1 MNLRALPLAS
11 LLCLATAVGG
21 VAQERLT
28 LERIFEPSFEDAVST
43 PEFEFLARGEALL
56 LDRRRPA
63 ENRTLELLDLPT
75 GSRRPAV
82 SAQAWM
88 QAMVAEVGKGAVGRA
103 ARFPDAVHAG
113 TRSALYLLAGDLVLV
128 ELDRWRLRRLT
139 RTDEKESCPSFS
151 PDGRRVAFVRG
162 NDLWVVD
169 LASGRESR
177 LTRDGSD
184 TLLNGTLSWV
194 YWEELFGRRD
204 MAYWWAPDSS
214 AIAFLRSDESGVD
227 VSVFPDFE
235 PATPRVSRQRYP
247 KAGSANPKVRLGII
261 DLARGR
267 TVWADAGSPE
277 PEYLVRVKWLPSGRE
292 LALQTLDRR
301 QRTLRLLFVDRH
313 RGSGRTVL
321 TETLPTS
328 VNIHDDLHFLDRGR
342 SFLWTSERDG
352 HNHLY
357 LFGADGTLQRRL
369 THGGMT
375 IRASSGVAWV
385 RGGVLEVDEKAGYV
399 YFTAVDG
406 APIAPALYRARLD
419 GSGVERLSDKG
430 GTHRV
435 TFDPSGAYFLEQRS
449 SLDSP
454 PRLSLRRSDGS
465 LVTVV
470 TPPADSFLAPF
481 GLVTPE
487 FLTVPADD
495 GAPLPMRILRP
506 AAVPPGRKLPVILYV
521 YGGPSAPV
529 VRDDWPRDVYF
540 DNLLLQEGFACAA
553 VDNRSASGVSKTLE
567 DDSYGRLMSA
577 REVPDVLAA
586 VRWLAAQEW
595 VDPDRIGVWGW
606 SGGGTLTLQLMTH
619 STAFKAGIAV
629 AAVTDF
635 RYYDTRWT
643 EALLGLP
650 QENPEGYRNGSPATA
665 AADLH
670 GRLLLVHGTG
680 DDNVHPQ
687 NAWRF
692 VHELVKAGV
701 SFEMMVYP
709 LEKHGLAGARPHVY
723 RTMLDFWKRNL

>member
-1 MNLRALPLAS
+1 
-11 LLCLATAVGG
+11 
-21 VAQERLT
+21 
-28 LERIFEPSFEDAVST
+28 
-43 PEFEFLARGEALL
+43 
-56 LDRRRPA
+56 
-63 ENRTLELLDLPT
+63 
-75 GSRRPAV
+75 
-82 SAQAWM
+82 
-88 QAMVAEVGKGAVGRA
+88 
-103 ARFPDAVHAG
+103 
-113 TRSALYLLAGDLVLV
+113 
-128 ELDRWRLRRLT
+128 
-139 RTDEKESCPSFS
+139 
-151 PDGRRVAFVRG
+151 
-162 NDLWVVD
+162 
-169 LASGRESR
+169 
-177 LTRDGSD
+177 
-184 TLLNGTLSWV
+184 
-194 YWEELFGRRD
+194 
-204 MAYWWAPDSS
+204 
-214 AIAFLRSDESGVD
+214 
-227 VSVFPDFE
+227 
-235 PATPRVSRQRYP
+235 
-247 KAGSANPKVRLGII
+247 
-261 DLARGR
+261 
-267 TVWADAGSPE
+267 
-277 PEYLVRVKWLPSGRE
+277 
-292 LALQTLDRR
+292 
-301 QRTLRLLFVDRH
+301 
-313 RGSGRTVL
+313 
-321 TETLPTS
+321 
-328 VNIHDDLHFLDRGR
+328 
-342 SFLWTSERDG
+342 
-352 HNHLY
+352 
-357 LFGADGTLQRRL
+357 
-369 THGGMT
+369 
-375 IRASSGVAWV
+375 
-385 RGGVLEVDEKAGYV
+385 
-399 YFTAVDG
+399 
-406 APIAPALYRARLD
+406 LYRARLD

-606 SGGGTLTLQLMTH
+606 SGGGTFTLQLMTH

>member
-139 RTDEKESCPSFS
+139 RTEEKESCPSFS

-204 MAYWWAPDSS
+204 TAYWWAPDSS

-406 APIAPALYRARLD
+406 APIAP
-419 GSGVERLSDKG
+419 
-430 GTHRV
+430 
-435 TFDPSGAYFLEQRS
+435 
-449 SLDSP
+449 
-454 PRLSLRRSDGS
+454 
-465 LVTVV
+465 
-470 TPPADSFLAPF
+470 
-481 GLVTPE
+481 
-487 FLTVPADD
+487 
-495 GAPLPMRILRP
+495 
-506 AAVPPGRKLPVILYV
+506 
-521 YGGPSAPV
+521 
-529 VRDDWPRDVYF
+529 
-540 DNLLLQEGFACAA
+540 
-553 VDNRSASGVSKTLE
+553 
-567 DDSYGRLMSA
+567 
-577 REVPDVLAA
+577 
-586 VRWLAAQEW
+586 
-595 VDPDRIGVWGW
+595 
-606 SGGGTLTLQLMTH
+606 
-619 STAFKAGIAV
+619 
-629 AAVTDF
+629 
-635 RYYDTRWT
+635 
-643 EALLGLP
+643 
-650 QENPEGYRNGSPATA
+650 
-665 AADLH
+665 
-670 GRLLLVHGTG
+670 
-680 DDNVHPQ
+680 
-687 NAWRF
+687 
-692 VHELVKAGV
+692 
-701 SFEMMVYP
+701 
-709 LEKHGLAGARPHVY
+709 
-723 RTMLDFWKRNL
+723 